1 MNSTNKETRKAVV
14 LWLSGI
20 RLEDISALP
29 AVRTLMEHGAMV
41 ELDPSP
47 ITGPQTQHFQVLSG
61 RLPSRFGFF
70 DTLTPLNRLS
80 SAKQGASGYT
90 VVEQHTGRGAAPK
103 LLPDLLRASGWEV
116 EYKVISP
123 SALVSCVRSCTQSAF
138 SSATCLIVKCLVEAR
153 PLEPAVTEAISVA
166 LRIAQAWVG
175 ETGLLGLL
183 SDFQPAAVECFVNV
197 NNFLAEMGVIEYD
210 EQEDRVNWS
219 NSLAYFMGHGQ
230 LWVNLLGR
238 DPQGAVHPQDEYE
251 EVRDTLVKALPVKL
265 RDHKT
270 GAQVIERVYR
280 KEELYSSEYLF
291 CAPDLITVFK
301 PGYVP
306 SPQGTRLNFDTETFI
321 VPTAGETAIA
331 GAHPSVM
338 NGFLLATAPA
348 LAAGVSVHE
357 HAPLTATAPT
367 LLHALGV
374 EYADMDAP
382 AVDALFSPSFL
393 ETHPVRKDIQSQE
406 LSEEDEELV
415 INRLRDLGYI

>member
-1 MNSTNKETRKAVV
+1 MMNSTNKETRKAVV

-70 DTLTPLNRLS
+70 NTLTPLNRLS

-116 EYKVISP
+116 EYKVVSP

-138 SSATCLIVKCLVEAR
+138 SSATC
-153 PLEPAVTEAISVA
+153 
-166 LRIAQAWVG
+166 
-175 ETGLLGLL
+175 LLGLL

-265 RDHKT
+265 RDHKA

-280 KEELYSSEYLF
+280 KEELYSGEYLF

-393 ETHPVRKDIQSQE
+393 ETHPVRKGIQSQE